1 MFDRNSTGF
10 HTNTLRSFLTLKEE
24 IRARDHQFR
33 VIIDITDY
41 PKKSCFIS
49 FSFTLFARKSYI
61 FKNSVTNYF
70 TGWIITEGLLMKL
83 WPKISHVGPQLNT
96 ADSKGKKTKRC

>member
-10 HTNTLRSFLTLKEE
+10 HTNTLRSLLTLKEE

-49 FSFTLFARKSYI
+49 FSFTLFARKSLI
-61 FKNSVTNYF
+61 FQNSVANYLQAV
-70 TGWIITEGLLMKL
+70 LLL
-83 WPKISHVGPQLNT
+83 G
-96 ADSKGKKTKRC
+96 G

>member
-1 MFDRNSTGF
+1 
-10 HTNTLRSFLTLKEE
+10 LKEE

-49 FSFTLFARKSYI
+49 FSFTLFARKS
-61 FKNSVTNYF
+61 
-70 TGWIITEGLLMKL
+70 
-83 WPKISHVGPQLNT
+83 
-96 ADSKGKKTKRC
+96 